1 MGEAAWTRWSRFRD
15 LTIKF
20 NNPAQPNNVT
30 EEDWKDTWFFA
41 LGLTWRPDERWTV
54 RGGAAFDQ
62 DPTRNRTR
70 TPRLPTD
77 DRYWL
82 SLGVGYRPFDNLT
95 FDFGYT
101 HVFIKNAS
109 IDLTADQPGNLVR
122 GNLSGKAEGSADV
135 FGVQAS
141 WVF

>member
-1 MGEAAWTRWSRFRD
+1 MPRSIRTDPQS
-15 LTIKF
+15 
-20 NNPAQPNNVT
+20 
-30 EEDWKDTWFFA
+30 DTNSA
-41 LGLTWRPDERWTV
+41 SSH
-54 RGGAAFDQ
+54 
-62 DPTRNRTR
+62 
-70 TPRLPTD
+70 D